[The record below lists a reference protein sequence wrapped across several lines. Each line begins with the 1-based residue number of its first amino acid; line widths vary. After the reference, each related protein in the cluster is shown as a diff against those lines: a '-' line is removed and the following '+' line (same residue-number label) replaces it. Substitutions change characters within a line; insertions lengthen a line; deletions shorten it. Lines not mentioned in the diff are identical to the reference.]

1 MVENVVNICEEVPS
15 ERPEGSTVDTTAG
28 EVVPKLINAADD
40 ARDMSELSRLMFA
53 DSTSGMPEVVKAEEA
68 AVGANVDEI
77 TSMLVSVSGIT
88 ERTPELSVED
98 FVVLEDSSGPRP
110 PDKEMADTTVGTADV
125 VASGLVG
132 RVDIK
137 PGHEEDVMDSESG
150 AETADDRAPSD
161 GKVPVRV
168 DVQSE
173 GTMTPG
179 VEPPRMETT
188 AGAEAEP
195 GVETEPGLPP
205 RIEKDF
211 A

>member
-1 MVENVVNICEEVPS
+1 MVEKVVSICEEVPS
-15 ERPEGSTVDTTAG
+15 ERPDGNTVEITAG
-28 EVVPKLINAADD
+28 EDVPKLIKAADD

-53 DSTSGMPEVVKAEEA
+53 DSTAGMPEVVKAEEA

-77 TSMLVSVSGIT
+77 TSMLASVSGIT
-88 ERTPELSVED
+88 ERASELPAGD

-110 PDKEMADTTVGTADV
+110 LDKEMADTTVGTANV

-132 RVDIK
+132 RVDIN
-137 PGHEEDVMDSESG
+137 PGHEEDMMDCETG
-150 AETADDRAPSD
+150 VETADDRAPRD

-173 GTMTPG
+173 GTVNPG

-188 AGAEAEP
+188 AGVEAEL
-195 GVETEPGLPP
+195 GVPA
-205 RIEKDF
+205 RIENDF